1 MDTYKLHLK
10 IGPHEFS
17 AEGPSEIVKQ
27 DFENWKSLIQQD
39 VATQPALA
47 SPSGQNGKPSD
58 NLNPPTKIQTEKVYV
73 LDEKRDMI
81 SLRIL
86 PRSDDRYADALLLI
100 LLGYKTI
107 KAVDELMVT
116 QLKPSMRQSGCLV
129 ERIDQVAA
137 KYVRQGFLN
146 KGGMGKG
153 GRYSLTNSGVE
164 KATALLNSLTSS

>member
-1 MDTYKLHLK
+1 MDSYKLHLK

-17 AEGPSEIVKQ
+17 AEGPVEVVNQ
-27 DFENWKSLIQQD
+27 DFERWKLLIQDIPIQS
-39 VATQPALA
+39 ATP
-47 SPSGQNGKPSD
+47 PPTNQNGRLPD
-58 NLNPPTKIQTEKVYV
+58 NGSPPTKGQIDKVYV
-73 LDEKRDMI
+73 LDDKRDMI

-100 LLGYKTI
+100 LLGYKII
-107 KAVDELMVT
+107 KAVEDLMVT
-116 QLKPSMRQSGCLV
+116 QLKPAMRQSGCLV
-129 ERIDQVAA
+129 ERVDQVAA

-164 KATALLNSLTSS
+164 KATAILNSITSS